1 MNAKVPSGADESVD
15 PAKTDPAGPAVHRNV
30 HAPDGGNALVIVAD
44 SPQAA
49 RDNTLEYDR
58 MVAALRE
65 SEEQLRRLRAQTEH
79 AARING
85 MQQSQIAKFGQR
97 ALVAGNVDALLS
109 YAVHAVVEGLGAD
122 YCAILQFD
130 PEGSIGLAGGAG
142 WADGWLGRALTE
154 AGPGTQ
160 IGHLLEHREP
170 VIVDDMV
177 VERRFAPSPMLIEHG
192 ARGSLEVMIE
202 GAENPFG
209 ILGAYSRLP
218 GAFSR
223 ESMYFLQSIA
233 GVLGTA
239 IERRIAEER
248 LAYLARHDALT
259 GLANRELFRDRLAES
274 LTRAERNARMVGIL
288 YIDLDGF
295 KSVNDA
301 HGHDTGDR
309 LLTLVAERLELCV
322 RKGDTVG
329 RLGGDE
335 FAIALT
341 GLANVDDADRVAEQ
355 VVEVLAQPF
364 ALDGREMLITA
375 SIGISIY
382 PADGLDANH
391 LLKNADTAMYQG
403 KEQGRNNFQNYSV
416 ELDNAAANRRKVALE
431 LRHAIAHDEFELH
444 YQPQVSLGSGLVVGS
459 EAMLRWWHPEHG
471 MLAAVEF
478 IEVAE
483 ETGIIVEIG
492 QWVFETACKQTV
504 LWQRAGFPELFVA
517 VNVSPVEIRR
527 GRVVEQVQRA
537 LRLSGL
543 APGHLEIEL
552 TECVDAADAE
562 LFTNT
567 LTELKDMGVSIAIDD
582 FGTGYSSLGSL
593 RIFPI
598 NKVKINQ
605 SLTRDIVTE
614 QDDSAIMQAVITMS
628 HDLRVEV
635 VAKGVETEP
644 QAGFLRHCRCD
655 AAQGFL
661 FGAPMQGAYFKEL
674 LDESGGRLLP
684 VRSSLTG
691 PIPPFPLVSAG

>member
-1 MNAKVPSGADESVD
+1 MNAKAPLGASESD
-15 PAKTDPAGPAVHRNV
+15 APAKTDPAGPAGYPDI
-30 HAPDGGNALVIVAD
+30 HAPDGGSVSGAVAD
-44 SPQAA
+44 RSQVAVD
-49 RDNTLEYDR
+49 DNLDHGR
-58 MVAALRE
+58 ALAALRE
-65 SEEQLRRLRAQTEH
+65 SEAQLRRLRIQTEH
-79 AARING
+79 ATKING
-85 MQQSQIAKFGQR
+85 MQQSQIAKFGQH
-97 ALVAGNVDALLS
+97 ALAAGKIDTLLLH
-109 YAVHAVVEGLGAD
+109 AVHAVVEGLDAD
-122 YCAILQFD
+122 FCAILQCD

-142 WADGWLGRALTE
+142 WTDGWLGRAMTD

-160 IGHLLEHREP
+160 IGHLLEHRKP
-170 VIVDDMV
+170 VIVDDFA
-177 VERRFAPSPMLIEHG
+177 VESRFVPSKMLIEHG
-192 ARGSLEVMIE
+192 ARSSLEVMID
-202 GAENPFG
+202 GAEMPYG

-218 GAFSR
+218 GAFSQ
-223 ESMYFLQSIA
+223 ESMNFLQSIA
-233 GVLGTA
+233 SVLGTA
-239 IERRIAEER
+239 IERRIAGER
-248 LAYLARHDALT
+248 LAYLAQHDALT

-274 LTRAERNARMVGIL
+274 LIKAERNERMVGIL

-295 KSVNDA
+295 KNVNDA

-309 LLTLVAERLELCV
+309 LLTLVAERLDSCV
-322 RKGDTVG
+322 RKSDTVG

-335 FAIALT
+335 FAIALA
-341 GLANVDDADRVAEQ
+341 GLANVEDAHRVAEQ
-355 VVEVLAQPF
+355 VVEVLALPF
-364 ALDGREMLITA
+364 DLDGRQMLITA

-382 PADGLDANH
+382 PADGLDADL

-403 KEQGRNNFQNYSV
+403 KDQGRNNFQNYSV
-416 ELDNAAANRRKVALE
+416 ELDNAAVNRRKVAQE

-444 YQPQVSLGSGLVVGS
+444 YQPQVSLASGLVIGS
-459 EAMLRWWHPEHG
+459 EAMLRWWHPVHG

-478 IEVAE
+478 IDVAE
-483 ETGIIVEIG
+483 ETGIIVQIG

-504 LWQRAGFPELFVA
+504 AWQRAGYPELFVA

-543 APGHLEIEL
+543 APRHLEIEL
-552 TECVDAADAE
+552 TECVDTEDAE

-567 LTELKDMGVSIAIDD
+567 LSELKDMGVSIAIDD

-593 RIFPI
+593 KIFPI

-605 SLTRDIVTE
+605 ALTRDIVTE
-614 QDDSAIMQAVITMS
+614 HDDSAIMQAVITMS
-628 HDLRVEV
+628 HHLRVDV

-644 QAGFLRHCRCD
+644 QAGFLQRCRCD

-684 VRSSLTG
+684 VRPSLTG
-691 PIPPFPLVSAG
+691 PIPPFPLASAG